1 MARPPGTPKTGGRK
15 RGTPNKVTADVREWI
30 ASIIDNNRAQIKR
43 DLKELEPKDRLLFLE
58 KLMQYVIPKRQAAQ
72 LTLDKL
78 TEADITEISNSLLD
92 SIETD
97 NDNEAQQE

>member
-30 ASIIDNNRAQIKR
+30 ARVIDKNRAQMKR
-43 DLKELEPKDRLLFLE
+43 DLKELEPKDRLIFLE

-78 TEADITEISNSLLD
+78 TEADITEISNNLLD
-92 SIETD
+92 TIEE
-97 NDNEAQQE
+97 NETQE